1 MNFAQNKVN
10 FCTEKYRTKS
20 TQYFF
25 ICFPRNNQ
33 CKVLCC
39 FLSVGVFLFFSSLL
53 VDKGL
58 RPPEAFPFC
67 ASLLGIIDGVGY
79 L

>member
-1 MNFAQNKVN
+1 MQSA
-10 FCTEKYRTKS
+10 
-20 TQYFF
+20 
-25 ICFPRNNQ
+25 
-33 CKVLCC
+33 LL
-39 FLSVGVFLFFSSLL
+39 FLIGGGIFVFSSLL